1 MAVMSYIFDWVL
13 PFLVVL
19 TVLIFVHELGHYLV
33 ARLCGVMVEVFS
45 IGFGPELFGWT
56 DRSGTR
62 WKVSAIPLG
71 GYVKMYGE
79 ETFGEANEDEDSPP
93 RQEREELSFR
103 HKTLRQRAAIVVAGP
118 LANALFALVVLFGL
132 FVVVGAPAPLSVVGS
147 VLEDSAAAEAGIL
160 PGDTIIEIDGQATPW
175 FEDVRRIVNAN
186 PEVPLRFVVEREDAQ
201 LELRATPKPTA
212 QTVDGETR
220 TVGLLGIRPDLS
232 QVGYEDLSLPKAA
245 LTAIGQTYNLTTQ
258 IFGSIASI
266 VQGDRPL
273 DELGG
278 PLRIAQLSGQI
289 AKDGAINL
297 LYFMAALSVNLALIN
312 LLPIPVLDGG
322 HLLIY
327 GVEAITRRPLNKR
340 IIEYA
345 FRAGMVFV
353 VGLMLLA
360 TWNDLISLNVIDFFR
375 RLVS

>member
-1 MAVMSYIFDWVL
+1 MGYIDWIL

-33 ARLCGVMVEVFS
+33 ARWCGVRVEVFS
-45 IGFGPELFGWT
+45 IGFGKELFGWT
-56 DRSGTR
+56 DRAATR

-79 ETFGEANEDEDSPP
+79 ETFGEDGADAGDPNRPP
-93 RQEREELSFR
+93 PAPEHSFR
-103 HKTLRQRAAIVVAGP
+103 HKSLGRRSAIVSAGP
-118 LANALFALVVLFGL
+118 LANVLFALLVLLGL
-132 FVVVGAPAPLSVVGS
+132 FVFVGAPAPLPVVGT
-147 VLEDSAAAEAGIL
+147 VQPDSAAAAASFA
-160 PGDTIIEIDGQATPW
+160 PGDVIVAIDEEEIAW

-186 PEVPLRFVVEREDAQ
+186 PDQTLQFAVRRGDAMVTIAATP
-201 LELRATPKPTA
+201 RATE
-212 QTVDGETR
+212 QTEDGETKR
-220 TVGLLGIRPDLS
+220 VGLLGIRPDLTK
-232 QVGYEDLSLPKAA
+232 VGYEDLSLSQAA
-245 LTAIGQTYNLTTQ
+245 LAAVSQTWGLATQ
-258 IFGSIASI
+258 IFGTLLNI

-278 PLRIAQLSGQI
+278 PIRIAQLSGQV
-289 AKDGAINL
+289 AEDGAVSL

-327 GVEAITRRPLNKR
+327 AIEAVTRRPLNKR
-340 IIEYA
+340 VIEYA
-345 FRAGMVFV
+345 FRAGIVFV

-360 TWNDLISLNVIDFFR
+360 TWNDLKSLQVIEFFR